1 MVEPGQVRE
10 ERSTSAN
17 QCPWTFISHLER
29 NPHQVEELINEF
41 RHLFITL
48 YMGTRTQRLTSAG
61 PGSIQRA
68 NMQDVAWQDLLGVVY
83 DQLVGAS
90 VCILCD
96 AMAVVAVSKVC
107 TLACSRNLTLPP
119 DSQDLTQESHA
130 SPAQCEMAVSRSPQQ
145 VSLSERE
152 APTHS

>member
-1 MVEPGQVRE
+1 MNFVTC
-10 ERSTSAN
+10 SLHCT
-17 QCPWTFISHLER
+17 W
-29 NPHQVEELINEF
+29 
-41 RHLFITL
+41 
-48 YMGTRTQRLTSAG
+48 GTRTQRLTSAG

-107 TLACSRNLTLPP
+107 TLACSRNLTVPP

-152 APTHS
+152 APREAPTHS